1 MLNSLRGC
9 ICDGEA
15 GSPRR
20 VHDLTLMAQVSRD
33 IPGLMRNQAALLIL
47 VLVII
52 LVTGGVVW
60 PAVWSSKKTRRTA
73 ALDVLDRLLR
83 WRR

>member
-1 MLNSLRGC
+1 MLNSVRGC
-9 ICDGEA
+9 VCAREVGN
-15 GSPRR
+15 SRPVYRLS
-20 VHDLTLMAQVSRD
+20 VFAQVSRD
-33 IPGLMRNQAALLIL
+33 IPGLLRNQEVLLIL
-47 VLVII
+47 GLLAVLVIA
-52 LVTGGVVW
+52 VVII

>member
-1 MLNSLRGC
+1 MLNSVRGC
-9 ICDGEA
+9 ICAREVE
-15 GSPRR
+15 GSRQVYR
-20 VHDLTLMAQVSRD
+20 LSAIAQVSRD
-33 IPGLMRNQAALLIL
+33 IPGLLRNQEVLLIL
-47 VLVII
+47 GLLAVLVIA
-52 LVTGGVVW
+52 VVIF

>member
-1 MLNSLRGC
+1 VLNSVRGC
-9 ICDGEA
+9 ICAREA
-15 GSPRR
+15 GGSRQVYR
-20 VHDLTLMAQVSRD
+20 LSVIAQVSRD
-33 IPGLMRNQAALLIL
+33 IPGLLRSQAALLIL
-47 VLVII
+47 LLVII
-52 LVTGGVVW
+52 LVTGGVIL

>member
-1 MLNSLRGC
+1 VLNSLRGY

-20 VHDLTLMAQVSRD
+20 VYDLTLMAQVSRD
-33 IPGLMRNQAALLIL
+33 IPGLMRNQAMLLITI
-47 VLVII
+47 LVII
-52 LVTGGVVW
+52 LVTGGVVL

>member
-1 MLNSLRGC
+1 MLDSLRGC

-20 VHDLTLMAQVSRD
+20 IYDLTLMAQVSRD

-52 LVTGGVVW
+52 LVSGGVVL

>member
-1 MLNSLRGC
+1 V
-9 ICDGEA
+9 E
-15 GSPRR
+15 GSRR
-20 VHDLTLMAQVSRD
+20 LFRLSVIAQVSRD
-33 IPGLMRNQAALLIL
+33 IPSLMRSQAALLTVGLL
-47 VLVII
+47 VAVVI
-52 LVTGGVVW
+52 GGVIF